1 MGKVKFFEQA
11 EATQE
16 PVLLKVR
23 TKSGSLIITPT
34 QVRGE
39 PVWEWLRT
47 AQTKALKHDQ
57 ITSVEHRNLGIIFSE
72 AIIGVCF
79 DALAVVIGR
88 GDLPGVRALLE
99 DADGGD
105 ED

>member
-1 MGKVKFFEQA
+1 
-11 EATQE
+11 
-16 PVLLKVR
+16 VLLKVR
-23 TKSGSLIITPT
+23 TKSGSLIIT
-34 QVRGE
+34 
-39 PVWEWLRT
+39 
-47 AQTKALKHDQ
+47 QTKALKRDQ
-57 ITSVEHRNLGIIFSE
+57 ITSVEHRNLGIIFGE

-88 GDLPGVRALLE
+88 GDLPGVRALLQ

>member
-47 AQTKALKHDQ
+47 AQTKALKRDQ
-57 ITSVEHRNLGIIFSE
+57 ITSVEHRNLGIIFGE
-72 AIIGVCF
+72 AHHRRVLRRARCG
-79 DALAVVIGR
+79 DRQGRLA
-88 GDLPGVRALLE
+88 
-99 DADGGD
+99 
-105 ED
+105 